1 MHQYICVYLD
11 NNKYLTE
18 IKGFELIKFSELVEL
33 HLEKNALVELP
44 FIKTNF
50 DKLQLL
56 TLTHNR
62 LETIDLL
69 K

>member
-1 MHQYICVYLD
+1 MHQYICVNLD

-44 FIKTNF
+44 FTKTNF

-62 LETIDLL
+62 L
-69 K
+69 